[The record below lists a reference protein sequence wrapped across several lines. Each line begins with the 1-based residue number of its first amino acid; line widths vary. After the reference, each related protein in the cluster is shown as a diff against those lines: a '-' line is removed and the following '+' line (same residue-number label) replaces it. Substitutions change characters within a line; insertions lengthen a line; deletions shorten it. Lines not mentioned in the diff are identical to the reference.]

1 MSVYNWMMLNSS
13 GNISDLN
20 FNLDF
25 NFNDKLNFENLNGN
39 FNFSD
44 TEIKYM
50 EDMPVVK
57 KLHGFAKIYPTN
69 IIFDIKGGE
78 SDNLNLEDGIVD
90 LFDLNT
96 NIEKA
101 KIELNISGKNS
112 EVLKLFDKSIIDKNT
127 YSDLRNVNGDNFIN
141 LVLAF
146 PLLIDLKVE
155 QVDYVADIK
164 ITNGLFKDFFSDY
177 TIKNFNLEIFVNNN
191 KTEFKGEGE
200 LLNSKLNFSVIKNL
214 SIMNLLIQLM
224 VIIFWKRNRYI

>member
-1 MSVYNWMMLNSS
+1 
-13 GNISDLN
+13 
-20 FNLDF
+20 
-25 NFNDKLNFENLNGN
+25 
-39 FNFSD
+39 
-44 TEIKYM
+44 M

-112 EVLKLFDKSIIDKNT
+112 EVLNYLDKSIIDKNT

-146 PLLIDLKVE
+146 PLLIDLKV
-155 QVDYVADIK
+155 
-164 ITNGLFKDFFSDY
+164 
-177 TIKNFNLEIFVNNN
+177 
-191 KTEFKGEGE
+191 
-200 LLNSKLNFSVIKNL
+200 
-214 SIMNLLIQLM
+214 
-224 VIIFWKRNRYI
+224 

>member
-1 MSVYNWMMLNSS
+1 MVLLKF
-13 GNISDLN
+13 I
-20 FNLDF
+20 
-25 NFNDKLNFENLNGN
+25 
-39 FNFSD
+39 
-44 TEIKYM
+44 
-50 EDMPVVK
+50 
-57 KLHGFAKIYPTN
+57 TN
-69 IIFDIKGGE
+69 IIFDIKLGE

-101 KIELNISGKNS
+101 TLELNISGKNS
-112 EVLKLFDKSIIDKNT
+112 EVLNYLDKSIIDKNT

-164 ITNGLFKDFFSDY
+164 ITNGLFKDFFSNY

-200 LLNSKLNFSVIKNL
+200 LLNSKLNFLGNQKFINNEFIN
-214 SIMNLLIQLM
+214 SINGNYIL
-224 VIIFWKRNRYI
+224 KRNLYHLNFLVSNLTTQAQYQ